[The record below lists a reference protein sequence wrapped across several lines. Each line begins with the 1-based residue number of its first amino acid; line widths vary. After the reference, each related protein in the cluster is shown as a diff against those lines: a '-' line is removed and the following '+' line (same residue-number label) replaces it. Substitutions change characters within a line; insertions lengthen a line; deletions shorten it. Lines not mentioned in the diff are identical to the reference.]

1 MNRGENL
8 VACNKKRVD
17 WNAIRAEYIGG
28 GISQRKL
35 AEKYGLSKTT
45 VMKKAN
51 EEKWGK
57 LRQQAEAES
66 TARAQQKTAEAAA
79 TNAAKLE
86 KAKGL
91 LLEKII
97 KAIER
102 MPENCGSKTRQTA
115 RQGDKQVTIEYD
127 ISELISAIE
136 RLERNPDIFR
146 DGTEN
151 DGFLEALSATAA
163 EDWADEE
170 S

>member
-1 MNRGENL
+1 
-8 VACNKKRVD
+8 
-17 WNAIRAEYIGG
+17 
-28 GISQRKL
+28 
-35 AEKYGLSKTT
+35 
-45 VMKKAN
+45 
-51 EEKWGK
+51 
-57 LRQQAEAES
+57 
-66 TARAQQKTAEAAA
+66 
-79 TNAAKLE
+79 KLE